1 MLKNLGFWALVVS
14 VVTLA
19 QALGGWHSQPA
30 ATLLVVF
37 SVVLLIWLAA
47 AWVRLPGAMRWTSAG
62 VEALTVGRNVALPV
76 AARIAYE
83 EARAHDTIWAHAA
96 ERLAV
101 DKTPDGIL
109 DYVASY
115 ISGEAQVYGRRPPS
129 TRLESVARLR
139 AQSGTFYGGA
149 KLLRLRDGVHT
160 EFSDLQVSRKDL
172 LAIRKQM
179 RSAMSASKK
188 I

>member
-1 MLKNLGFWALVVS
+1 MLKNMGFWALIVA
-14 VVTLA
+14 VVTLT

-30 ATLLVVF
+30 ATLLGVL
-37 SVVLLIWLAA
+37 SAVLLIWSAA
-47 AWVRLPGAMRWTSAG
+47 AWMGLPATMRWTSAALA
-62 VEALTVGRNVALPV
+62 ALTFGRNVALAV

-109 DYVASY
+109 DYVAGY
-115 ISGEAQVYGRRPPS
+115 IAGQAQLYGRRPPS
-129 TRLESVARLR
+129 TRLEPVAKLQ
-139 AQSGTFYGGA
+139 AQSGKFYGGA
-149 KLLRLRDGVHT
+149 KLLRLRDGVRT
-160 EFSDLQVSRKDL
+160 EFSDLHVSRKDL
-172 LAIRKQM
+172 RAVRKQM
-179 RSAMSASKK
+179 RSAMSASKE